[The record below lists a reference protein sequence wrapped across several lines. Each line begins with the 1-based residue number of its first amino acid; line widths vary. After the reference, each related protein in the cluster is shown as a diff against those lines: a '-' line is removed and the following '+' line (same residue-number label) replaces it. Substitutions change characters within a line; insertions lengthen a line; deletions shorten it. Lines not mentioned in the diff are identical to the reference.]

1 MQRLKI
7 VCLEIGIAGGMVLIP
22 GNTEHA
28 VCNRQ
33 YQRRTLTGMGWK

>member
-7 VCLEIGIAGGMVLIP
+7 VCPVKGITSGMACIP

-28 VCNRQ
+28 VCTDCINVAPLR
-33 YQRRTLTGMGWK
+33 G